1 MKLFRLL
8 LLATMAATLLSGCK
22 KVVNNDP
29 PLPAAPVTYDTI
41 DGCWQLTEWNGEE
54 LAEGTYLYAKFDGV
68 ERRFEMWDNLGS
80 MYVQH
85 KSGSFTI
92 TTDKQGNATLSGVYD
107 YGVGD
112 WGNDY
117 LAKMLG
123 PTGEKMVWYAEEE
136 NIVFSHIDE
145 IPELN

>member
-1 MKLFRLL
+1 MRHFKLLF
-8 LLATMAATLLSGCK
+8 LAVMSIIAISCEK
-22 KVVNNDP
+22 PVVDNEQ
-29 PLPAAPVTYDTI
+29 PLPQPDVTYETI
-41 DGCWQLTEWNGEE
+41 AGAWQLTEWRGEALSE
-54 LAEGTYLYAKFDGV
+54 QTFLYIEFDD
-68 ERRFEMWDNLGS
+68 ESRRFEMWDNLGS

-92 TTDKQGNATLSGVYD
+92 TTDKQGDAKLSGVYD

-117 LAKMLG
+117 LVMMLG
-123 PTGEKMVWYAEEE
+123 LAGEKMVWYAEEE